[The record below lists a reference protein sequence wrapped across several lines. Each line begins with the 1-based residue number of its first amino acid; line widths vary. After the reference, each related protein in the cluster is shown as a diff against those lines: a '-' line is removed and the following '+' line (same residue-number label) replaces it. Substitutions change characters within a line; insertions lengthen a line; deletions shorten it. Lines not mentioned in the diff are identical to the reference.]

1 MFPAVTLSFELIQ
14 EKELIHGNFQQGDE
28 LVKNIKAGMLAP
40 VFHIHDG
47 ARGAIHKLSKVFLC
61 PAFCL
66 PDAYPD
72 FQVYRAWTSPRIR
85 TLIYERDHV
94 KIDSVP
100 EAMEQMAQDGIRDV
114 IVQPTHMLNG
124 IQNDGMKDDA
134 MKFSGA
140 FSSLRFGSPLLTSAE
155 DGDAVLEAILSE
167 FHDLFNEE
175 MLVLMG
181 HGTAHCA
188 NSVYGDLNRRFK
200 DLGHPN
206 IFLGTVDASPDIGE
220 LLALAAAR
228 RPRRILLAPF
238 LIVSGS
244 HVLEDMAGANQDSW
258 RSRFSAAGYEVKC
271 VLKGLGEYPAI
282 RRIFL
287 RHIAEAV

>member
-1 MFPAVTLSFELIQ
+1 MPSGTFFLYSGKCQARRLISLEHQKKKAILVVSFGTSVNETRVRTL
-14 EKELIHGNFQQGDE
+14 D
-28 LVKNIKAGMLAP
+28 
-40 VFHIHDG
+40 
-47 ARGAIHKLSKVFLC
+47 AIEDSVR
-61 PAFCL
+61 
-66 PDAYPD
+66 DAYPD
-72 FQVYRAWTSPRIR
+72 FRIYRAWTSPRIR

-100 EAMEQMAQDGIRDV
+100 EAMEQMARDGIRDV

-140 FSSLRFGSPLLTSAE
+140 FSSLRFGSPLLTSAK

-167 FHDLFNEE
+167 FHDLSNEE